1 MDPTPQSATMKRA
14 AAGAGNFWTRLAA
27 GFVAGFL
34 AVLIF
39 SGSAIAVLHAAALF
53 PMPGWSLMPVPP
65 FGVPQSLVSGF
76 WGGLWGVAYAL
87 LEPRLTKHLGW
98 WPGGLVFGAVLP
110 FAVFLLVVPAL
121 KGMTIGPG
129 LVPSMFLLSL
139 FLHAVFG
146 LGTAILF
153 RLGQHLVGRKARHSP
168 DLQSGRPQP

>member
-1 MDPTPQSATMKRA
+1 MVPTPQSATIRRA
-14 AAGAGNFWTRLAA
+14 PVGAGNFWTRLAA

-39 SGSAIAVLHAAALF
+39 SSSAIAVLHTAALF

-87 LEPRLTKHLGW
+87 LEPRLTKRLGW
-98 WPGGLVFGAVLP
+98 WSGGLVFGVLP
-110 FAVFLLVVPAL
+110 LAVFLFVVPAL
-121 KGMTIGPG
+121 KGMPIGPG
-129 LVPSMFLLSL
+129 LVPSMVVLFV

-146 LGTAILF
+146 LGTAIFF
-153 RLGQHLVGRKARHSP
+153 RLGLHLVGRKPGRSP
-168 DLQSGRPQP
+168 DLQSGRSQP